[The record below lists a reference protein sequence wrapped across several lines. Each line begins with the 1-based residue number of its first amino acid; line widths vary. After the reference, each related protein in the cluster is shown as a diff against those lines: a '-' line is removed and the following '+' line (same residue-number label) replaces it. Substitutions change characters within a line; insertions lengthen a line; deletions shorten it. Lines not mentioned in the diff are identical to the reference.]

1 MSSLPRVGVTLGD
14 PGGIGPEV
22 TLKALAQLTALP
34 SAQYIIFGPARILE
48 RESLA
53 LGLSPAFRPRRTA
66 ASGEAGLFHEDPGRG
81 PEADVRGR
89 PDRANGAASF
99 LAFEMAVA
107 EARAGRLDAVVTGPV
122 SKTSWSL
129 AGVKARGHTEYL
141 ETYFPDAIMCFWSET
156 LRMALFSHHVSLRE
170 ALERVKKDRLERFFQ
185 ILGRA
190 LGRLVSG
197 GRAFELLVAGL
208 NPHAGEDGLLG
219 NEEQSEVKPAVQ
231 AARAAG
237 MPISGPFPPDTVFR
251 QVLGRPDRVAVAL
264 YHDQGLI
271 AFKLV
276 AFEAGVNLTLGL
288 PFIRTS
294 PAHGTAFDIA
304 GQGAADPQGMVEALR
319 LAVRFRPR

>member
-22 TLKALAQLTALP
+22 TLKALAQLTVLP
-34 SAQYIIFGPARILE
+34 PAQYIVFGSARILE

-53 LGLSPAFRPRRTA
+53 LGLSQAFRPRRTA
-66 ASGEAGLFHEDPGRG
+66 APGDAGLFHEDLGRG
-81 PEADVRGR
+81 PEEDVRGR
-89 PDRANGAASF
+89 PDRGNGAASF
-99 LAFEMAVA
+99 LAFETAVG
-107 EARAGRLDAVVTGPV
+107 EARAGRLEAVVTGPI

-156 LRMALFSHHVSLRE
+156 LRIALFSHHIPLRE
-170 ALERVKKDRLERFFQ
+170 ALERVRKGRLERFLRT
-185 ILGRA
+185 LGRS
-190 LGRLVSG
+190 LGQLGSG
-197 GRAFELLVAGL
+197 REFELLVAGL
-208 NPHAGEDGLLG
+208 NPHAGEEGLLG
-219 NEEQSEVKPAVQ
+219 NEEQSEVKPAIQ
-231 AARAAG
+231 AARTAG
-237 MPISGPFPPDTVFR
+237 VPVSGPFPPDTVFR

-264 YHDQGLI
+264 YHDQGLV

-276 AFEAGVNLTLGL
+276 SFETGVNMTLGL

-304 GQGAADPQGMVEALR
+304 GRRAADPRGMVEALR
-319 LAVRFRPR
+319 LAVGSRSA

>member
-1 MSSLPRVGVTLGD
+1 MSPLPRVGVTLGD

-34 SAQYIIFGPARILE
+34 PAQYIIFGPARILE

-66 ASGEAGLFHEDPGRG
+66 AAGEPGLFHEDVRG
-81 PEADVRGR
+81 PETDVRGR
-89 PDRANGAASF
+89 PDRANGTASF
-99 LAFEMAVA
+99 LAFETAVA
-107 EARAGRLDAVVTGPV
+107 EARAGELEAVVTGPV

-141 ETYFPDAIMCFWSET
+141 ETFFPDAIMCFWSET
-156 LRMALFSHHVSLRE
+156 LRIALFSHHLPLRE
-170 ALERVKKDRLERFFQ
+170 ALERVRKERLETFFRV
-185 ILGRA
+185 LGRS
-190 LGRLVSG
+190 LGRVAAG
-197 GRAFELLVAGL
+197 KTFELFVAGL

-219 NEEQSEVKPAVQ
+219 SEEQNEVRPAVE

-237 MPISGPFPPDTVFR
+237 VPASGPFPPDTVFR
-251 QVLGRPDRVAVAL
+251 QALGRPDRVAVAL

-276 AFEAGVNLTLGL
+276 AFETGVNLTLGL

-304 GQGAADPQGMVEALR
+304 GRGAADPRGMFEALR
-319 LAVRFRPR
+319 LAAGFRAA

>member
-1 MSSLPRVGVTLGD
+1 MNSLPRVGVTLGD
-14 PGGIGPEV
+14 AGGIGPEV
-22 TLKALAQLTALP
+22 TLKALAQPAVLP
-34 SAQYIIFGPARILE
+34 PAQYIVFGSARILE

-66 ASGEAGLFHEDPGRG
+66 APGEAGLFHEDLGRG

-99 LAFEMAVA
+99 LAFETAVS
-107 EARAGRLDAVVTGPV
+107 EARAGRLEAVVTGPV

-141 ETYFPDAIMCFWSET
+141 ETFFPDAIMCFWSET
-156 LRMALFSHHVSLRE
+156 LRVALFSHHLPLRE
-170 ALERVKKDRLERFFQ
+170 AVERVRKDRLERFFQ
-185 ILGRA
+185 VLGRGLA
-190 LGRLVSG
+190 QLVS

-219 NEEQSEVKPAVQ
+219 NEEQNEVKPAIL

-237 MPISGPFPPDTVFR
+237 VPVSGPFPPDSVFR
-251 QVLGRPDRVAVAL
+251 QALGRPDRVAVAL
-264 YHDQGLI
+264 YHDQGLV

-276 AFEAGVNLTLGL
+276 AFEVGVNVTLGL

-304 GQGAADPQGMVEALR
+304 GRGAADPRGMVEALR
-319 LAVRFRPR
+319 LAVRSRPA